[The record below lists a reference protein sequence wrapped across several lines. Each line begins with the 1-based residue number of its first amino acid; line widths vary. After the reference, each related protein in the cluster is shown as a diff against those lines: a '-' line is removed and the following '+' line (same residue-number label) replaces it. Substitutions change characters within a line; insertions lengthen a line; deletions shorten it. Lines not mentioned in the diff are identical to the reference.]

1 MFRITGMGGF
11 FGRMYLQFIIIIFI
25 AFFLAIILNSAFII
39 DDHELRIMLT
49 SILLACFT
57 GAILVIRKI

>member
-49 SILLACFT
+49 SIFLACFT